1 MFDNCEGQSHKTE
14 STDHNF
20 RREKRAETD
29 SNRGPSAYL
38 PNALPLGQT
47 GSLNCFVLFCFL
59 TIYVFGSYRS
69 KYGEL
74 DRHTDVDW
82 SGLDWWSDLIPV
94 WWYGKQSTVI
104 TCRRDAEKGN
114 SVWCPMKRLL
124 MRSCKFIPFPLDET
138 TKEIF
143 LLYRLVEPNCWWWIG
158 LKWWILCSHFQ
169 PKGVDCL

>member
-69 KYGEL
+69 RFSVSYGHVTVNL
-74 DRHTDVDW
+74 TATQM
-82 SGLDWWSDLIPV
+82 LIGRV
-94 WWYGKQSTVI
+94 LIDGAILFQFCDT
-104 TCRRDAEKGN
+104 GN
-114 SVWCPMKRLL
+114 SLRLSRVGV
-124 MRSCKFIPFPLDET
+124 MQK
-138 TKEIF
+138 
-143 LLYRLVEPNCWWWIG
+143 
-158 LKWWILCSHFQ
+158 
-169 PKGVDCL
+169 KGTVFGVP